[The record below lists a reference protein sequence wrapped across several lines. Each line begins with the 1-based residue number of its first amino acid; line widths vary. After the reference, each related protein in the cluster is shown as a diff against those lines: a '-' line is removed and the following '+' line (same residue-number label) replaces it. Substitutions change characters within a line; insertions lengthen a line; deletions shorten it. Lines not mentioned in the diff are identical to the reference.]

1 MTSYHD
7 VVCSKC
13 RGGRSKRAFDSHR
26 GHIGG
31 VRGKE
36 SCRAPM
42 SSSNHQQDKLFEEI
56 CAQNQNFEHY
66 DKMFMEVLLDLEND
80 DVLETFRREYESLHN
95 SFVKCH
101 EGEKRLIKKCMDLAS
116 EISSCILKVR
126 SAEELSQ
133 GDQATIEQLKKEILK
148 AKNKVA
154 QSKETEI
161 TLKEK
166 IKQLK
171 VDIKELDKQVDRG
184 AAGVV
189 GHDATIHE
197 LNRVRADLQKEHD
210 TQKSQ
215 VIALQHEINYLEGR
229 VSKATEERNGRDT
242 DLRGLR
248 DAIELKNTELEQQ
261 KERKQNKERE
271 LRSIKDDLGR
281 RNKLISE
288 YQQTINNSLTKDIE
302 KLDEQLSK
310 VREETDKVTKDF
322 AALTKQLHQAQHDL
336 HECGTNNEQLQKEIQ
351 QLTTQLKLK
360 DSEVAGLHREQV
372 KQSKLVEAIDKRNVV
387 LESQRAETE
396 IQRNTLR
403 IDIQQ
408 RELEI
413 MNLTKQVESDRKQ
426 IEDLARE
433 RDILNKNYL
442 KAQSATQ
449 RQKDWLVVK
458 ENQKRNLEHQIRAF
472 ERHTQLQSELIH
484 HLTKESL
491 AYEQEAHDAAIRCAK
506 ALDEVRVQEQ
516 LTAEEQKNI
525 QEAEGKLKQQQ
536 NMLETVLNERNL
548 YAKNY
553 NQLRSEITEMNRR
566 FSIMLGQ
573 IKQLKEEIQSK
584 ERELVSEEALVNTL
598 TKERKDH
605 EIHID
610 AMKKK
615 TEKRERTIDAYNVE
629 LHKLNQ
635 IIADADAEKNRQ
647 RRDHVNVMN
656 ERDILGTQLIKRNDE
671 LAQLYEKIRIQQS
684 MLRKGEKQYN
694 DRLRDI
700 ELLELRTSQL
710 ASELEKMRAFAAR
723 LPDLKLLINKSQ
735 RELTREQCRVRALLD
750 EADNPLNV
758 HRLHK
763 LEWSEPQTF
772 ELHERVRELQQEL
785 VRRNNEVDEKERLIA
800 EREKLYVELK
810 SVIARQPGP
819 EVAEQLNVYQDS
831 LQKKSGQMRA
841 MKLSLKHFQDQV
853 EQFKGRYEELTSEL
867 EHLTKVY
874 TTSKK
879 KSDKTTKDQ
888 DIINE
893 MLGRPAGSSAPA
905 QQEDVYVGYTAP
917 PRPQTSDGDD
927 SPTAG
932 GEWNGQDDA
941 DAIDGEET
949 GGAPEEGEDTTAAT
963 MNDA

>member
-1 MTSYHD
+1 
-7 VVCSKC
+7 
-13 RGGRSKRAFDSHR
+13 
-26 GHIGG
+26 
-31 VRGKE
+31 
-36 SCRAPM
+36 M
-42 SSSNHQQDKLFEEI
+42 SSANHQQDKLFEEI
-56 CAQNQNFEHY
+56 CVQNQNFEHY
-66 DKMFMEVLLDLEND
+66 EKMFQEVLMELESD

-101 EGEKRLIKKCMDLAS
+101 EGEKRLIKKCTDLAS
-116 EISSCILKVR
+116 EINSCILKVR

-133 GDQATIEQLKKEILK
+133 GDQATIEQLKKEIVK
-148 AKNKVA
+148 AKSKVS
-154 QSKETEI
+154 QSKETEV

-171 VDIKELDKQVDRG
+171 VDIKELDRQVDRG

-189 GHDATIHE
+189 GHDTTINE
-197 LNRVRADLQKEHD
+197 LTRVRGDLQKEHD

-229 VSKATEERNGRDT
+229 LAKINEEKNGRDA
-242 DLRGLR
+242 DLRALR

-271 LRSIKDDLGR
+271 LKTIKDDLAK
-281 RNKLISE
+281 RNKAISE
-288 YQQTINNSLTKDIE
+288 NQQIVNLLTKEIE
-302 KLDEQLSK
+302 KLDEQLTH
-310 VREETDKVTKDF
+310 VREETDKVNRDYQ
-322 AALTKQLHQAQHDL
+322 ALSKQLHQAQHDL
-336 HECGTNNEQLQKEIQ
+336 HDCGENNEVLQKEIQ
-351 QLTTQLKLK
+351 QLSQQLKLK
-360 DSEVAGLHREQV
+360 DGEVAGLHREQV
-372 KQSKLVEAIDKRNVV
+372 KQAKLVEAIDKRNIV
-387 LESQRAETE
+387 LETQRAEAENQRNALRIE
-396 IQRNTLR
+396 IQ
-403 IDIQQ
+403 QK
-408 RELEI
+408 ELEI
-413 MNLTKQVESDRKQ
+413 ANLSKQAESDRKQ
-426 IEDLARE
+426 IEDLSRE

-449 RQKDWLVVK
+449 RQKDWLAVK

-472 ERHTQLQSELIH
+472 ERHTQLQSEMIH
-484 HLTKESL
+484 QLTKESL
-491 AYEQEAHDAAIRCAK
+491 AYEQEANDAAVRCAK
-506 ALDEVRVQEQ
+506 ALDEVKMQEQ
-516 LTAEEQKNI
+516 LTVEEQKKI
-525 QEAEGKLKQQQ
+525 QDAEGKLKQQQ

-553 NQLRSEITEMNRR
+553 NQLRTEINEMGRR
-566 FSIMLGQ
+566 FKIMLSQ

-584 ERELVSEEALVNTL
+584 ERELVGEEALVNTL

-684 MLRKGEKQYN
+684 MLKKGEAQYN

-700 ELLELRTSQL
+700 QQLELRISQL
-710 ASELEKMRAFAAR
+710 SDELEKMKAFASR
-723 LPDLKLLINKSQ
+723 LPDLKLLINNAQ

-772 ELHERVRELQQEL
+772 ELHERVRDLQREL
-785 VRRNNEVDEKERLIA
+785 VARSNEVDEKERLIS
-800 EREKLYVELK
+800 EKEKLYVELK
-810 SVIARQPGP
+810 AVIARQPGP

-841 MKLSLKHFQDQV
+841 MKMSLRHFQEQV
-853 EQFKGRYEELTSEL
+853 EQYKSRYEELTGEL
-867 EHLTKVY
+867 DQLSSMYV
-874 TTSKK
+874 SKK
-879 KSDKTTKDQ
+879 KRSKKETQ
-888 DIINE
+888 NQNIINE
-893 MLGRPAGSSAPA
+893 MLGRPADAPLTA
-905 QQEDVYVGYTAP
+905 HEEVYVGYTAP
-917 PRPQTSDGDD
+917 PRPTTQEGDESPMNRTGEVDQGDIAELDDAPPLD
-927 SPTAG
+927 SGDELVDEGAG
-932 GEWNGQDDA
+932 AGQDD
-941 DAIDGEET
+941 
-949 GGAPEEGEDTTAAT
+949 
-963 MNDA
+963 M

>member
-1 MTSYHD
+1 
-7 VVCSKC
+7 
-13 RGGRSKRAFDSHR
+13 
-26 GHIGG
+26 
-31 VRGKE
+31 
-36 SCRAPM
+36 M
-42 SSSNHQQDKLFEEI
+42 SSANHQQDKLFEEI
-56 CAQNQNFEHY
+56 CSQNQNFEHY
-66 DKMFMEVLLDLEND
+66 EKLFQEVLMDLEND
-80 DVLETFRREYESLHN
+80 DSLETFRREYESLHN

-101 EGEKRLIKKCMDLAS
+101 EGEKRLIKKCTDLAS

-133 GDQATIEQLKKEILK
+133 GDQATIEQLKKEIVK
-148 AKNKVA
+148 AKNKVS
-154 QSKETEI
+154 QSKETEV

-184 AAGVV
+184 AQGVV
-189 GHDATIHE
+189 GHDTTISE
-197 LNRVRADLQKEHD
+197 LSRVRGDLQKEHD

-229 VSKATEERNGRDT
+229 VAKATDEKNGRDNE
-242 DLRGLR
+242 LRALR

-271 LRSIKDDLGR
+271 LKSIKEDLGR
-281 RNKLISE
+281 RNKLIADN
-288 YQQTINNSLTKDIE
+288 QQTINALTKE
-302 KLDEQLSK
+302 LERLEEQLSK
-310 VREETDKVTKDF
+310 VREESDKVARDF
-322 AALTKQLHQAQHDL
+322 TALTKQLHQAQHDL
-336 HECGTNNEQLQKEIQ
+336 HDCGENNEQLQKDIQ
-351 QLTTQLKLK
+351 QLTVQLKSK
-360 DSEVAGLHREQV
+360 DNEVAGLHREQV
-372 KQSKLVEAIDKRNVV
+372 KQAKLVDAIEKRNIV
-387 LESQRAETE
+387 LESQRAEAE
-396 IQRNTLR
+396 NQRNALR
-403 IDIQQ
+403 IEIQQ

-413 MNLTKQVESDRKQ
+413 ANLSKQVESDRKQ
-426 IEDLARE
+426 LEDLSRE

-449 RQKDWLVVK
+449 RQKDWLAVK

-472 ERHTQLQSELIH
+472 ERHTQLQSEMIH
-484 HLTKESL
+484 QLTKESL
-491 AYEQEAHDAAIRCAK
+491 AYEQEANDAAIRCAK
-506 ALDEVRVQEQ
+506 ALDEVKMQEQ
-516 LTAEEQKNI
+516 LTVEEQKKI
-525 QEAEGKLKQQQ
+525 QDAEGKLKQQQ

-553 NQLRSEITEMNRR
+553 NQLRTEINEMGRR
-566 FSIMLGQ
+566 FKIMLNQ

-684 MLRKGEKQYN
+684 MLKKGEAQYS

-700 ELLELRTSQL
+700 QQLEMRTAMLAEELD
-710 ASELEKMRAFAAR
+710 KMKAFAAR

-735 RELTREQCRVRALLD
+735 RELTREQCRVRSLLD

-785 VRRNNEVDEKERLIA
+785 VQRNNEVEEKERLIA

-853 EQFKGRYEELTSEL
+853 EQYKSRYEELTSDL

-874 TTSKK
+874 VAKKK
-879 KSDKTTKDQ
+879 KSTHVDRNQ
-888 DIINE
+888 QILNE
-893 MLGRPAGSSAPA
+893 MLGRPADAPPRPEP
-905 QQEDVYVGYTAP
+905 EDAVYVGYTAP
-917 PRPQTSDGDD
+917 PRPVTSDGDGD
-927 SPTAG
+927 ESPMNRTGEVDPVSDPVDGNTAST
-932 GEWNGQDDA
+932 EDRPITPEDA
-941 DAIDGEET
+941 DDVHVTRIL
-949 GGAPEEGEDTTAAT
+949 
-963 MNDA
+963 